1 MIPNSSVCFV
11 LKCKIKQM
19 HFTKSPS
26 QPSVRLSDT
35 TSPDAASPSSPSC
48 CQASGSC
55 PDRTESLWTNGDQIH
70 EEVDREEGLSVPDGA
85 VQVADDL
92 DLSVKPEV
100 KHDIPRAE
108 QQTGPGG
115 CGLVSAD
122 VIGIVVAVALAVLFI
137 FIIIIG
143 FITFRTKVD
152 NKQLHSSR
160 EFLVLMR
167 DQQPLEAGG
176 DKGDDELDSGFS
188 TR

>member
-1 MIPNSSVCFV
+1 MREKLLMLLFFCHGASA
-11 LKCKIKQM
+11 
-19 HFTKSPS
+19 
-26 QPSVRLSDT
+26 
-35 TSPDAASPSSPSC
+35 DAASPSSPSC